1 MSVDGRIVGLCRDGA
16 EAGELGAVEAHPV
29 VVALML
35 VGEGLQYLRSVVLTV
50 LGGLRSEEGEFVLSV
65 TYAGHRVV
73 CDDGLVGASEED
85 TLSRRLAGDHALA
98 WGLVALEGI
107 QRIVAFVSALI
118 FSSVS
123 GVPSQ

>member
-1 MSVDGRIVGLCRDGA
+1 
-16 EAGELGAVEAHPV
+16 
-29 VVALML
+29 ML

-50 LGGLRSEEGEFVLSV
+50 LSGLRSEKGEFVLSV

-73 CDDGLVGASEED
+73 CDDGLVGAGEED

-98 WGLVALEGI
+98 WSLVALEGI

-123 GVPSQ
+123 GVPSQWARMKPPSSIFSLNSS